1 MSKKIKILI
10 DNKEC
15 EAKEGEYILNIARR
29 NNIFIPAICYLTGCS
44 PTLACRLCLVEI
56 DGKQAYACNTK
67 AKDGMSIV
75 TVTQNIIKE
84 RRAIM
89 EVYDVNHPLEC
100 GVCDKSGECELQNFN
115 LEIGVDSQS
124 YALKDTNRPVKI
136 WDFIHY
142 DSSLCIV
149 CERCVTVCKDMIG
162 DSALKTVPRGGEKL
176 SKELKASMPKDAYAM
191 WNKLQKSIIGS
202 VSGEGLDC
210 TFCGECIAVCP
221 VGAMT
226 SKDFKYTSNAW
237 ELKKIPASCS
247 HCSSACHLYYE
258 IKHDSIKNQ
267 QPRIYRVTN
276 EFHYQHLCGAGRFG
290 FDFENRAEK
299 DSKAF
304 ENAVEFFKKADTI
317 KFTSYITNEEALILQ
332 KLKEKFGYKLI
343 NNEALNYQ
351 RFLQEYSA
359 VSGKSLYGGDIEKI
373 KKSDF
378 IVVVGSRIESDNP
391 AVRYALTIS
400 HRKRNS
406 EIIYFHPIV
415 SKLLQ
420 NVVTKFI
427 KYEVGTEEGVISLL
441 CKEFLNHIPKD
452 IEKWMNEFDV
462 GYVSAECSVGEEEIE
477 EIKKRVFR
485 KKRLRQ
491 ENFTLIIGED
501 FYAHPNSS
509 NLAKLVGLID
519 KYTDFE
525 VVLIPPKT
533 NSLGVSLICEL
544 DNEEG
549 ETCIGYNTK
558 GDFVL
563 SALGDGDLDM
573 PALNQQEGTF
583 TNIDKRVVP
592 TNAALPYNGYTLN
605 DIAKELGVSDK
616 KWTIEWTKHLPQD
629 KGFKSI
635 DFDKL
640 PNYFD
645 NSGEEIRGYQL
656 DTKTIPVKSVFIN
669 PIENLPEFNGTV
681 IYRCEPVLQFSPFTN
696 KAHQIKSEGKLY
708 CSETFLQE
716 NSLEEGDKVEIQ
728 KENIS
733 ITLEVVLDDK
743 IENFA
748 FVPTFDKKIEAQ
760 RLFADSYRFIEV
772 SLKKVEK

>member
-1 MSKKIKILI
+1 MVRLFI
-10 DNKEC
+10 DKREVF
-15 EAKEGEYILNIARR
+15 AKEGETILQAARR
-29 NNIFIPAICYLTGCS
+29 AGIYIPTLCYLS
-44 PTLACRLCLVEI
+44 KLKPIESCRLCVVEI
-56 DGKQAYACNTK
+56 EGVDGFILSCQTPVSPDIK
-67 AKDGMSIV
+67 V
-75 TVTQNIIKE
+75 TTNSKELFEYRQNIVKL
-84 RRAIM
+84 
-89 EVYDVNHPLEC
+89 YDVNHPLEC
-100 GVCDKSGECELQNFN
+100 GVCDKSGECELQNKN
-115 LEIGVDSQS
+115 LEFEIASQEFCAIEQKRDINRWNFIS
-124 YALKDTNRPVKI
+124 YEE
-136 WDFIHY
+136 
-142 DSSLCIV
+142 SLCIL
-149 CERCVTVCKDMIG
+149 CERCVHVCNEVIG
-162 DSALKTVPRGGEKL
+162 DDAIEISVGGYKSKIVPKN
-176 SKELKASMPKDAYAM
+176 S
-191 WNKLQKSIIGS
+191 S
-202 VSGEGLDC
+202 VLDC

-221 VGAMT
+221 VGAM
-226 SKDFKYTSNAW
+226 SSSDFMYKANAW

-247 HCSSACHLYYE
+247 HCSGACHLYYE
-258 IKHDSIKNQ
+258 VKHNLTKDSA
-267 QPRIYRVTN
+267 IYRVKN
-276 EFHYQHLCGAGRFG
+276 ESEFSTLCGAGRFG

-696 KAHQIKSEGKLY
+696 KAHQIKSEGKLIG
-708 CSETFLQE
+708 SEQFCIAAKLKD
-716 NSLEEGDKVEIQ
+716 GDKVIIKINNIEIERVF
-728 KENIS
+728 KIDTTLKGTIAILESFDMGLSYFDIS
-733 ITLEVVLDDK
+733 S
-743 IENFA
+743 
-748 FVPTFDKKIEAQ
+748 Q
-760 RLFADSYRFIEV
+760 YRFFATKISKV
-772 SLKKVEK
+772 SEK